1 MPTKKPAATTGR
13 PSARQPRNGT
23 AAARLASADSA
34 DNTDNADNVDNAGS
48 AEQADAAELARIGAV
63 ARELRKRA
71 GLGLQTL
78 AERAGISV
86 AMLSQIER
94 GLSSPS
100 LRSLRLLS
108 EALEVPIS
116 RFFEAPAQKRPPSFV
131 VRTTERRRLR
141 LSPTGVI
148 KDLISPDS
156 PSWIEMYELS
166 LLPGGSSGN
175 DFHRHDGEKAGYVLE
190 GQLQLMLGQETF
202 VLNPGDAFRF
212 PSIVPHM
219 FRNPAEEPAR
229 IIWINASAATR
240 E

>member
-1 MPTKKPAATTGR
+1 MPSKK
-13 PSARQPRNGT
+13 T
-23 AAARLASADSA
+23 AAARTGPADSPA
-34 DNTDNADNVDNAGS
+34 Q
-48 AEQADAAELARIGAV
+48 AEAAELLRIGAI

-71 GLGLQTL
+71 GLALQPL
-78 AERAGISV
+78 AERAGIST

-94 GLSSPS
+94 GLSTPS

-116 RFFEAPAQKRPPSFV
+116 RFFEESAQPRPPSFV
-131 VRTTERRRLR
+131 VRTNERRRLR

-156 PSWIEMYELS
+156 PSWIEMYELR

-190 GQLQLMLGQETF
+190 GQLQLMLGQESF

-212 PSIVPHM
+212 PSVVPHM
-219 FRNPAEEPAR
+219 FRNPSESAAR

-240 E
+240 D

>member
-1 MPTKKPAATTGR
+1 MPSKKSPAVSDR
-13 PSARQPRNGT
+13 PRARKARTPT
-23 AAARLASADSA
+23 AIAREASADNGDHA
-34 DNTDNADNVDNAGS
+34 DS
-48 AEQADAAELARIGAV
+48 AELLRIGSI
-63 ARELRKRA
+63 ARDLRKRA
-71 GLGLQTL
+71 GLGLQAL
-78 AERAGISV
+78 AERAGISA

-94 GLSSPS
+94 GLSTPS

-108 EALEVPIS
+108 EALEIPIS
-116 RFFEAPAQKRPPSFV
+116 RFFEQPAQARPPSFV
-131 VRTTERRRLR
+131 VRMNERRRLR

-156 PSWIEMYELS
+156 PSWIEMYELR

-219 FRNPAEEPAR
+219 FRNPSEDAAR